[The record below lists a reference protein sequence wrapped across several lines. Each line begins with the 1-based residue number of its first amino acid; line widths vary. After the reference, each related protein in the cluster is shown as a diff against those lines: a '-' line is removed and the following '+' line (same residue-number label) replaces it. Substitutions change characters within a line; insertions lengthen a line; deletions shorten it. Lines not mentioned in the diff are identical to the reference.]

1 MILEAQVY
9 IDEAKRKEKQGLW
22 EEALLEYEKARVLNP
37 EHKDILLSLSRIYLF
52 RNKPIQSLEV
62 LHGANQLKDDA
73 DFLLQLSSTYMALNR
88 FEDAERIL
96 LEALHQHATA
106 PLLNNLGVVSIRLNK
121 RKEAM
126 EYLSRSLEMD
136 KNNINTWFNLAT
148 FYESQGDLDK
158 TLTILKKAREHQVH
172 PDILERYVQVL
183 SRKKLFKEAVKEVL
197 EANEQ
202 FPKHLGL
209 QKSKLKILFLD
220 GRYDECMQFIQ
231 ELDNEN
237 TFDPEMRK
245 EMLEVKEQI
254 FFHQKNYEACLKTL
268 DALLQISQNN
278 PVYFL
283 RKAFVFNAQQD
294 FRHALEW
301 LSTMLKT
308 PHLPPQLRSEGIL
321 MMKNIELENWKQLSH
336 TLFTDSTFRD
346 AIMQNP
352 VYALQSRG
360 IMLPEES
367 VALIIDWI
375 KNPASPRIFSHNSKN
390 NIIN

>member
-1 MILEAQVY
+1 MMQI
-9 IDEAKRKEKQGLW
+9 
-22 EEALLEYEKARVLNP
+22 
-37 EHKDILLSLSRIYLF
+37 
-52 RNKPIQSLEV
+52 
-62 LHGANQLKDDA
+62 
-73 DFLLQLSSTYMALNR
+73 FLLQLSSTYMALNR
-88 FEDAERIL
+88 FDDAERIL

-126 EYLSRSLEMD
+126 EYLSKSLELD
-136 KNNINTWFNLAT
+136 PNNINTWFNLAT

-158 TLTILKKAREHQVH
+158 TLTILKKARDQQAH
-172 PDILERYVQVL
+172 PDILERYVQIL
-183 SRKKLFKEAVKEVL
+183 SRKNLLSEAVKEVKD
-197 EANEQ
+197 ANLKY
-202 FPKHLGL
+202 PKHQGL
-209 QKSKLKILFLD
+209 KKSKLKILFMD

-231 ELDNEN
+231 DLDNEN
-237 TFDPEMRK
+237 TSDPEMRK

-254 FFHQKNYEACLKTL
+254 FFHQKNFDACLKTL
-268 DALLQISQNN
+268 DALLQLSQNN
-278 PVYFL
+278 PVYYL
-283 RKAFVFNAQQD
+283 RKAFVFNTQQD
-294 FRHALEW
+294 YRHALEW
-301 LSTMLKT
+301 LSTLLKT

-321 MMKNIELENWKQLSH
+321 MMKSIEMENWKHFAHS
-336 TLFTDSTFRD
+336 LFTDTTFRD

-375 KNPASPRIFSHNSKN
+375 KNPTVPKIFGHNDKS

>member
-1 MILEAQVY
+1 METQQYLE
-9 IDEAKRKEKQGLW
+9 EAKRKEKQGLW
-22 EEALLEYEKARVLNP
+22 EEALLEYEKARVLDP
-37 EHKDILLSLSRIYLF
+37 EAKDILLSLSRIYLF

-62 LHGANQLKDDA
+62 LHSAKHLKDDA

-88 FEDAERIL
+88 FDDAERIL

-126 EYLSRSLEMD
+126 DYLSKSLELD
-136 KNNINTWFNLAT
+136 PKNINTWFNLAT

-158 TLTILKKAREHQVH
+158 TLTILTKAKEHQAH

-183 SRKKLFKEAVKEVL
+183 SRKKLLKEAVKEVL
-197 EANEQ
+197 EANHQ

-209 QKSKLKILFLD
+209 QKSKLKILFMD

-231 ELDNEN
+231 EMDNEN
-237 TFDPEMRK
+237 TVDPEMRK

-254 FFHQKNYEACLKTL
+254 YFLQKNFDACLKTL
-268 DALLQISQNN
+268 DALLQLSQNN
-278 PVYFL
+278 PVYYL

-294 FRHALEW
+294 YRHALEW
-301 LSTMLKT
+301 LSTLLKT

-321 MMKNIELENWKQLSH
+321 MMKSIELENWKHFAHS
-336 TLFTDSTFRD
+336 LFTDTTFRD

-367 VALIIDWI
+367 VAHIIDWI
-375 KNPASPRIFSHNSKN
+375 KNPAVPKIFGHNDTS